1 MVKQLARQ
9 GIALARNIDH
19 GTETARIMQ
28 AQQATRCLQVEVI
41 MRPTLAQ
48 RRLVAAR
55 EAQTARHAQVHEQ
68 QAFAQVQ
75 QQILAASA
83 HPSTTLPTSA
93 CGCRPR
99 GQRRA
104 FPRWRLQSARP
115 QYGLQRAARD
125 LDFG

>member
-1 MVKQLARQ
+1 
-9 GIALARNIDH
+9 
-19 GTETARIMQ
+19 MQ

-83 HPSTTLPTSA
+83 HPQHHPA
-93 CGCRPR
+93 D
-99 GQRRA
+99 QRL
-104 FPRWRLQSARP
+104 RLQAQRPAQGLSQGGGFNLRARNTVCK
-115 QYGLQRAARD
+115 RAARD